1 MDTKE
6 LINLK
11 KKIENIDISHHIEI
25 FRIFQENNISF
36 SENRNGIFINMNNLT
51 SEIINKIIKYLT
63 YIKTQEQHLN
73 NVEQLKSTYK
83 INYFDKSDKDN
94 KDIPTLYVNE
104 S

>member
-1 MDTKE
+1 MDAKI

-11 KKIENIDISHHIEI
+11 KKIENIDVSHHIDI

-51 SEIINKIIKYLT
+51 PEIITKIIKYLT
-63 YIKTQEQHLN
+63 YIKTQEQQLN
-73 NVEQLKSTYK
+73 NVEKLKSTYK
-83 INYFDKSDKDN
+83 VNYFDKDN
-94 KDIPTLYVNE
+94 KDTPALYVNE